1 MQGSK
6 RRTWARILGFV
17 FLAILAAEAVF
28 LYIRWPFTNE
38 RIAESLQGRTGTRV
52 RFAKFR
58 PTFFPHPGCQADD
71 ASFKRGGVKLG
82 SVRKLT
88 IIGSW
93 AALFTLQHYVSRME
107 LEGARI
113 SIPRDLPPP
122 ELGAKKQK
130 TETTVGEL
138 VADGAILEVHTQRFT
153 FPRLTLHNVAKSKTI
168 RFDTDLTIPKPAGRV
183 HAFGSFGPWQ
193 SGSTP
198 VSGSFRIQE
207 SDLSSLGEIAGTLSA
222 NGEFKGILKR
232 IEVSGE
238 THVPNFRVKRHPVQ
252 LRTRYSATVNAVN
265 GHVSIQDVNGRFLD
279 TELQATGAVEN
290 DVATVDF
297 ASDHARIQDLMLL
310 FTQGDRPALKG
321 PITLRAHAVLPPGE
335 DKFLP
340 RLRIDGEFGIRQAE
354 FTRSRTQS
362 KVNELSARARGKDVG
377 EDDPAPE
384 RVVSDLKGRVVMRN
398 GIATLSDISFVVPG
412 ATANGGGTY
421 NLLDKRVNLHGKLA
435 MKATA
440 SEASSGIK
448 SILLKPFDS
457 LFKRKNS
464 GAVLPVSVT
473 GYYPRPNFRV
483 SLTDGK

>member
-6 RRTWARILGFV
+6 RHTWARILGFV
-17 FLAILAAEAVF
+17 LLAILAAEAVL
-28 LYIRWPFTNE
+28 LYVRWPFTQE
-38 RIAESLQGRTGTRV
+38 RIAESLQGWTGARV

-58 PTFFPHPGCQADD
+58 PTFFPHPGCEAED
-71 ASFKRGGVKLG
+71 ASFERAGVKLG

-88 IIGSW
+88 ILGSW
-93 AALFTLQHYVSRME
+93 AALFTLRHYVSRME

-122 ELGAKKQK
+122 DLGAKKQK
-130 TETTVGEL
+130 SETTIGEL
-138 VADGAILEVHTQRFT
+138 VADGALLEVHTRRFT
-153 FPRLTLHNVAKSKTI
+153 FPRLTLHNVAKSKAI
-168 RFDTDLTIPKPAGRV
+168 RFDTNMTIPTPAGRV
-183 HAFGSFGPWQ
+183 HALGSFGPWQ

-198 VSGSFRIQE
+198 VSGSFRIRE
-207 SDLSSLGEIAGTLSA
+207 CDLSSVGEISGTLSA
-222 NGEFKGILKR
+222 NGEFKGILER

-238 THVPNFRVKRHPVQ
+238 TDVPNFRVKRHPVQ
-252 LRTRYSATVNAVN
+252 LQTQYSATVNAVN
-265 GHVSIQDVNGRFLD
+265 GHVSLLEVNGRFLD

-290 DVATVDF
+290 HIATIDF

-310 FTQGDRPALKG
+310 FTQGEKPALSG
-321 PITLRAHAVLPPGE
+321 AITLRAHAILPPGE
-335 DKFLP
+335 EKFLP
-340 RLRIDGEFGIRQAE
+340 RLRIDGEFGIRDAR
-354 FTRSRTQS
+354 FTRTWTQS
-362 KVNELSARARGKDVG
+362 KVNELSARARGKGVG
-377 EDDPAPE
+377 EDDPAPD

-398 GIATLSDISFVVPG
+398 GIATLSHISFVVPG

-421 NLLDKRVNLHGKLA
+421 NLLDKRVNLHGKLS
-435 MKATA
+435 MKATV